1 MAPITPAQIGKYE
14 IRRLLGEGATS
25 TVYLAWD
32 PFKQR
37 EIALKQIYPEILRNE
52 EQGRLYRHQLLN
64 EASLAGKLIH
74 PHIVQIH
81 DAVIGSD
88 EAYIVMEYVP
98 GGTLEALA
106 RPDTLPAFDRLIEI
120 IFKCT
125 RALDYAFHRGVT
137 HRDIKPANVLLANA
151 TGTDIR
157 ITDFGAALHT
167 ASDTTQI
174 SGIGSPAYMS
184 PQQVREMPLD
194 HRTDIYSLGVVM
206 YQLLTGR
213 LPFEAENNY
222 SLIYRIAHET
232 PPPPSELRPDVP
244 AALDTIVR
252 RAMEKEIDRRYQ
264 NWAEFSHDLALAFRN
279 RSVEVTDRQTIPD
292 AEKFQT
298 LRGMAFFREFAD
310 AELWEVIGLSQWN
323 RVQPGTV
330 VMKEGEAGD
339 HFCFLAEGEAR
350 VKKRGRLLN
359 ILSTGECFGEMA
371 LFSAGGGIRSA
382 SVDAVTECAVITVRA
397 RALQRASD
405 ACRMR
410 FYKAFLEVLST
421 RLSLASAR
429 IANL

>member
-1 MAPITPAQIGKYE
+1 MLPAQIGKYE
-14 IRRLLGEGATS
+14 IRRLLGEGASS
-25 TVYLAWD
+25 TVYLGWD
-32 PFKQR
+32 PFNQR
-37 EIALKQIYPEILRNE
+37 EIALKRMNPDILRNG

-64 EASLAGKLIH
+64 EAALAGRLVH
-74 PHIVQIH
+74 PHIVQIY

-88 EAYIVMEYVP
+88 DAYIVMEYVP
-98 GGTLEALA
+98 GGTLEALT
-106 RPDTLPAFDRLIEI
+106 RPDTLPPFDRLIEI

-125 RALDYAFHRGVT
+125 RALDYAFHHGVT
-137 HRDIKPANVLLANA
+137 HRDIKPANVLLADLS
-151 TGTDIR
+151 GSDIR

-167 ASDTTQI
+167 ASDATQV

-206 YQLLTGR
+206 YQLLTGH

-232 PPPPSELRPDVP
+232 PPLPSDLRPDVP
-244 AALDTIVR
+244 PALDAIVR
-252 RAMEKEIDRRYQ
+252 RAMEKDIERRYQ
-264 NWAEFSHDLALAFRN
+264 NWAEFSHDMALAFRN
-279 RSVEVTDRQTIPD
+279 RCVEADRHTISD
-292 AEKFQT
+292 TEKFQT
-298 LRGMAFFREFAD
+298 LRGMAFFREFTD
-310 AELWEVIGLSQWN
+310 AGLWEVIGLSQWN

-330 VMKEGEAGD
+330 VIKEGEAGD
-339 HFCFLAEGEAR
+339 HFCFLAGGEAR

-359 ILSTGECFGEMA
+359 VLSTGECFGEMA

-382 SVDAVTECAVITVRA
+382 SVEATTECAIITVRA

-405 ACRMR
+405 TCRMR